1 MLSRTLAGGT
11 LVVMLMGR
19 ELAEGMEMALEG
31 PLVEGAPRAL
41 LDEAELELDVE
52 AVASHSCEP
61 GGAPKRRAALELLR
75 LTALEL
81 LLLPLPPPA
90 ANEGEVE
97 RSLSPP
103 SWDMLSSPLSSEVA
117 SVAVE
122 TVDES
127 ESCRRR
133 EIELE
138 ALRGEWVE

>member
-11 LVVMLMGR
+11 LVVMLMGS

-31 PLVEGAPRAL
+31 PLVVGAPRTR
-41 LDEAELELDVE
+41 LDEAELDAEE
-52 AVASHSCEP
+52 GAVASHSCEP
-61 GGAPKRRAALELLR
+61 GGAPKRLLMLVLVLLR
-75 LTALEL
+75 LTALA
-81 LLLPLPPPA
+81 LPPPE
-90 ANEGEVE
+90 ANAVEVE

-127 ESCRRR
+127 ESCLRR

-138 ALRGEWVE
+138 ALRGELDE